1 MSALENLKTE
11 LAALRDE
18 AKVQAHLGSME
29 AQQEWQEA
37 ETKWNHFVAEAR
49 LHDSGQNI
57 KSALE
62 ILGDELRASYE
73 RLKKVL

>member
-37 ETKWNHFVAEAR
+37 ETKWNRFVAEAG
-49 LHDSGQNI
+49 LQETGQNI

-62 ILGDELRASYE
+62 ILADELRASYD
-73 RLKKVL
+73 RLKKAL

>member
-1 MSALENLKTE
+1 MSALENLKSE

-37 ETKWNHFVAEAR
+37 ETKWNHFVAEAG
-49 LHDSGQNI
+49 LHDSEQNI

-62 ILGDELRASYE
+62 ILADELRASYE
-73 RLKKVL
+73 RLKKAL

>member
-11 LAALRDE
+11 LAGLRDE

-37 ETKWNHFVAEAR
+37 EAKWNHFVAEAG
-49 LHDSGQNI
+49 LHEAGENI

-62 ILGDELRASYE
+62 ILADELRASYE
-73 RLKKVL
+73 RLKKAL

>member
-11 LAALRDE
+11 LATLRDE

-29 AQQEWQEA
+29 ARQEWQEA

-62 ILGDELRASYE
+62 VLAEELRASYE
-73 RLKKVL
+73 RLKSAL

>member
-1 MSALENLKTE
+1 MSALENLKPE
-11 LAALRDE
+11 LATLRDE

-29 AQQEWQEA
+29 ARQEWQEA

-62 ILGDELRASYE
+62 ILADELRASYE
-73 RLKKVL
+73 RLKKAL

>member
-1 MSALENLKTE
+1 MSGFEDLKAE
-11 LAALRDE
+11 IARLRDE

-37 ETKWNHFVAEAR
+37 EAKWNHFVAEAG
-49 LHDSGQNI
+49 LHETGENI

-62 ILGDELRASYE
+62 ILADELRASYE
-73 RLKKVL
+73 RLKKAL

>member
-1 MSALENLKTE
+1 MSALENLKPE
-11 LAALRDE
+11 LATLRDE

-37 ETKWNHFVAEAR
+37 ETKWNHFVVEAR

-57 KSALE
+57 KSAIEVLAE
-62 ILGDELRASYE
+62 ELRASYE
-73 RLKKVL
+73 RLKSAL